1 MDSQSTTS
9 CDDLVEAL
17 ETFFCSP
24 GFTSAVGT
32 YMSENASNLSFVAT
46 DETQPIENYNLF
58 LKYQSLI
65 EEHLSIFLVDR
76 GLSAQAS
83 NPIICTWCYR
93 LAHQLHYLCIIS
105 TEVYEVC
112 QAAQGS
118 QVADSLACL
127 DYLVAASEYEAFME
141 LARDHYEMALYDAGT
156 DMESSSQIDAA
167 QLLQLDQQRLVAGVL
182 KDLHGVAEL
191 PFAHQ
196 AALQLV

>member
-1 MDSQSTTS
+1 MDSPSTTS

-76 GLSAQAS
+76 GLSAQ
-83 NPIICTWCYR
+83 
-93 LAHQLHYLCIIS
+93 
-105 TEVYEVC
+105 EVYEVC

-156 DMESSSQIDAA
+156 DMESSSQ
-167 QLLQLDQQRLVAGVL
+167 VGTP
-182 KDLHGVAEL
+182 AET
-191 PFAHQ
+191 
-196 AALQLV
+196 

>member
-1 MDSQSTTS
+1 MDSPSTTS

-65 EEHLSIFLVDR
+65 EEHLSIFL
-76 GLSAQAS
+76 
-83 NPIICTWCYR
+83 
-93 LAHQLHYLCIIS
+93 
-105 TEVYEVC
+105 EVYEVC

-156 DMESSSQIDAA
+156 DMESSSQ
-167 QLLQLDQQRLVAGVL
+167 VGTP
-182 KDLHGVAEL
+182 AET
-191 PFAHQ
+191 
-196 AALQLV
+196 